1 MRNELPGGEVFDSV
15 FLANACRPQQW
26 TNRAGALDRMQH
38 GGAHNCCCAVV
49 WPCCSRRDLGSVCMA
64 AAPPSAPGGVCQGLR
79 RSCAGES
86 GCQSSSRSVR
96 ETCFDADVPCQC
108 WGEPSGSFLL
118 LYPLLLLRLW
128 LQVATIHDLIIHPD
142 LQGFGL
148 GSTLLRRL
156 VTQISDEDVWD
167 VGIVTPSH
175 LQPFFH
181 TCSFELDKEDSVPM
195 ALRRGWEAEVQ
206 QINAPLQAN
215 PQLAALLQRATL
227 LDGGGVGGATSS

>member
-1 MRNELPGGEVFDSV
+1 MKHVLTLTCR
-15 FLANACRPQQW
+15 ANV
-26 TNRAGALDRMQH
+26 GA
-38 GGAHNCCCAVV
+38 
-49 WPCCSRRDLGSVCMA
+49 SR
-64 AAPPSAPGGVCQGLR
+64 LR
-79 RSCAGES
+79 
-86 GCQSSSRSVR
+86 
-96 ETCFDADVPCQC
+96 
-108 WGEPSGSFLL
+108 SFLL

-148 GSTLLRRL
+148 GSMLLRRL

-167 VGIVTPSH
+167 VGTVTPSH

-227 LDGGGVGGATSS
+227 LDGGGVGGAS